1 MEHMGLGRS
10 PYFNLLV
17 SCGFI
22 WGWVK
27 TLVPSEPQ
35 VIAGRS
41 PELARPLR
49 HGLAQVVGATLELGG
64 HLRISGAEPWVVK

>member
-1 MEHMGLGRS
+1 MSYMILYMGID
-10 PYFNLLV
+10 PYPFN
-17 SCGFI
+17 FI
-22 WGWVK
+22 
-27 TLVPSEPQ
+27 VPTK
-35 VIAGRS
+35 S